1 MMYHQP
7 SCMRS
12 AKIMII
18 ISSTTH
24 ARYTDL
30 PMISDHAL
38 QGPATRAYN
47 AFMLRATHTECR
59 ETMVCKS
66 NIETFRRYWK
76 QVAAVHEY
84 IGSGAEKDGQVAD
97 GDVQHTH
104 THTHISQSAPTWNAF
119 MLRRHWSEW
128 FDFACC
134 QICQNS
140 LWWTNLVTP

>member
-7 SCMRS
+7 SCMRP

-18 ISSTTH
+18 ISSPTH

-66 NIETFRRYWK
+66 NIETFWRYWK

-97 GDVQHTH
+97 GEVQH
-104 THTHISQSAPTWNAF
+104 THTHISQSAPTCNAF

-140 LWWTNLVTP
+140 LWWTNLVTL